1 MAKGIWIEPSKDDP
15 IYNGE
20 FVLSSK
26 KFNPESM
33 QSTQSSQQG
42 TDGQETS
49 ESIPLTEEEI
59 RMLRGD

>member
-1 MAKGIWIEPSKDDP
+1 MAKITWLEPSEDSP

-33 QSTQSSQQG
+33 ESTQSSQQS
-42 TDGQETS
+42 TDGQEAS
-49 ESIPLTEEEI
+49 DSIPLTEEEI